1 MYLKFKNHF
10 LMVKLYL
17 NDFFPYQRKTPYID
31 QFIADRSVSVK
42 KLTEERVMKKVSCP
56 PSKKLKIADI
66 FDPQTN
72 KPKMEILRQHL
83 INEGRI
89 EESAVLKIINN
100 GAALLRTEK
109 TLIEVDAPVT
119 ICGDIHGQ
127 FYDLMR
133 LLKAELNL
141 VLI

>member
-1 MYLKFKNHF
+1 
-10 LMVKLYL
+10 
-17 NDFFPYQRKTPYID
+17 
-31 QFIADRSVSVK
+31 
-42 KLTEERVMKKVSCP
+42 MKKVSCP
-56 PSKKLKIADI
+56 PSNKLKITDI

-100 GAALLRTEK
+100 GATLLRAEK
-109 TLIEVDAPVT
+109 TLIEIDAPVT

>member
-1 MYLKFKNHF
+1 M
-10 LMVKLYL
+10 KLYL
-17 NDFFPYQRKTPYID
+17 NDFYPYQHKTPCID
-31 QFIADRSVSVK
+31 QFIANRSVTVK

-56 PSKKLKIADI
+56 PSNKLKITDI

-100 GAALLRTEK
+100 GATLLRAEK
-109 TLIEVDAPVT
+109 TLIEIDAPVT

-141 VLI
+141 VLIYSVT

>member
-1 MYLKFKNHF
+1 
-10 LMVKLYL
+10 
-17 NDFFPYQRKTPYID
+17 
-31 QFIADRSVSVK
+31 
-42 KLTEERVMKKVSCP
+42 MKKVSCP